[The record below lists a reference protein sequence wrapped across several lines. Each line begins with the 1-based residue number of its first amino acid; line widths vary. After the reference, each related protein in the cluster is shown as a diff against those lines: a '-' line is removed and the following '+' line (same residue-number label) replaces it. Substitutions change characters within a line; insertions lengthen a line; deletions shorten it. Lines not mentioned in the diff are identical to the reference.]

1 MATLN
6 VKGKSAR
13 KIILCSLSV
22 LAALCTYISL
32 FLPVVRHQ
40 STTHPEMDLGEGDF
54 GVVDVS
60 TGGLYNKNNDTP
72 IYDAEG
78 NSALP
83 GYEKLSDKAKVYYTQ
98 VCLLAPSTD
107 TSGRTSATF
116 LFLTECFAVILVLA
130 ALLGILSGQDTYL
143 AQVIFGVVQVVLS
156 ILTLVFLGKL
166 TDAVSVTEFGGKVDF
181 EIVVR
186 SAPYVLIAA
195 AVFYTVVSLVGLL
208 TEIVSKAKK
217 RG

>member
-1 MATLN
+1 M
-6 VKGKSAR
+6 
-13 KIILCSLSV
+13 
-22 LAALCTYISL
+22 
-32 FLPVVRHQ
+32 
-40 STTHPEMDLGEGDF
+40 
-54 GVVDVS
+54 
-60 TGGLYNKNNDTP
+60 
-72 IYDAEG
+72 
-78 NSALP
+78 
-83 GYEKLSDKAKVYYTQ
+83 
-98 VCLLAPSTD
+98 
-107 TSGRTSATF
+107 
-116 LFLTECFAVILVLA
+116 TECFAVILVLA

-156 ILTLVFLGKL
+156 ILTLTFLGKL

>member
-54 GVVDVS
+54 GVVDVI

-78 NSALP
+78 NSVLP

-116 LFLTECFAVILVLA
+116 LFLTECFAVIDRK
-130 ALLGILSGQDTYL
+130 S
-143 AQVIFGVVQVVLS
+143 VV
-156 ILTLVFLGKL
+156 
-166 TDAVSVTEFGGKVDF
+166 
-181 EIVVR
+181 
-186 SAPYVLIAA
+186 
-195 AVFYTVVSLVGLL
+195 
-208 TEIVSKAKK
+208 
-217 RG
+217 